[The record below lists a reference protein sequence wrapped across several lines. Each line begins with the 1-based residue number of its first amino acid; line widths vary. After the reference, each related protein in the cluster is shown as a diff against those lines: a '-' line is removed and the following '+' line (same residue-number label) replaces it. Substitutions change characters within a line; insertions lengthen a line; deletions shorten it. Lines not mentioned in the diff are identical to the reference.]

1 MLTNIAK
8 VVTAAVTGVMAMA
21 LASTVWAG
29 PTLLLDASDG
39 LILYAEDYDNQW
51 HPASLTKI
59 MTAYV
64 TFEALREG
72 ALTLD
77 TRITCSKL
85 ASSQPATRVGLM
97 PGATMNVR

>member
-1 MLTNIAK
+1 
-8 VVTAAVTGVMAMA
+8 MA
-21 LASTVWAG
+21 LALASAAWAG

-64 TFEALREG
+64 TFEALRK
-72 ALTLD
+72 ASSSSIPRSAARSS
-77 TRITCSKL
+77 RITSRRARSACPSAL
-85 ASSQPATRVGLM
+85 R
-97 PGATMNVR
+97 

>member
-1 MLTNIAK
+1 
-8 VVTAAVTGVMAMA
+8 MAMA

-59 MTAYV
+59 MTAYL
-64 TFEALREG
+64 TFEAIKEG
-72 ALTLD
+72 KLTLE
-77 TRITCSKL
+77 TKITCSEL
-85 ASSQPATRVGLM
+85 ASSHQARSACRL
-97 PGATMNVR
+97 ARR

>member
-8 VVTAAVTGVMAMA
+8 VVTGAVTGVMAMA

-64 TFEALREG
+64 IFESLRE
-72 ALTLD
+72 ARSSSTPRSVARSSP
-77 TRITCSKL
+77 TSSHQARSACRL
-85 ASSQPATRVGLM
+85 AR
-97 PGATMNVR
+97 R